1 MSRNG
6 RTAAKSATKKIVYCA
21 LMTALVTV
29 ATVTLGFRTG
39 DFFFNCGDAVI
50 FVTAVLL
57 GPVPATVAGALGSFF
72 ADLAVYP
79 ATMFFT
85 LVIKGSEGLLCG
97 VLVSFF
103 RRFERGRAAPVL
115 LSAVAMTAG
124 GALMMTG
131 YYICNSFIYGTPVSA
146 LAALPADA
154 VQAAASVVL
163 ATVVLYGMGLVK
175 LRDRLGFVRPSLPR
189 SAEYVRLE
197 RPDVAPPSVP
207 SVPSSAD
214 IAHACDKVYDKE
226 KNG

>member
-1 MSRNG
+1 MRDRGKSS
-6 RTAAKSATKKIVYCA
+6 AKTATKTVVYCA

-50 FVTAVLL
+50 FVTAALL
-57 GPVPATVAGALGSFF
+57 GPLPAMIAGGLGSFF

-85 LVIKGSEGLLCG
+85 LVIKAVEGLVCG
-97 VLVSFF
+97 LLMRALSVAS
-103 RRFERGRAAPVL
+103 RGRARSAL
-115 LSAVAMTAG
+115 FGALSMTVG
-124 GALMMTG
+124 GLLMMTG
-131 YYICNSFIYGTPVSA
+131 YYVCNSFIYGTPVSA

-154 VQAAASVVL
+154 VQAVSSVVL
-163 ATVVLYGMGLVK
+163 ACLLLYALGLVK

-197 RPDVAPPSVP
+197 RPDVAPLSVP
-207 SVPSSAD
+207 SAPPSAD
-214 IAHACDKVYDKE
+214 IARACDKVYDKE
-226 KNG
+226 KSD